1 MTVKTLLGEH
11 IVQTSCGN
19 QEVVGMQY
27 DSRHL
32 SKGEVFFAFPGEQV
46 DGHEFVDAVIQSGA
60 AAIVSERIAP
70 EHVAARWVQVKHG
83 RKALAA
89 AALAFYKRPDR
100 QLKLIGVTGTNGKTT
115 TVCLIDSIFRA
126 AGIVTARIGTIN
138 HTIKGRQVS
147 AVNTTPESLDLVR
160 YFDELLQQN
169 GTHAVLEVSS
179 HALSL
184 GRVHGMDFD
193 TAVFTNLSRDHL
205 DFHHSMAAY
214 QQAKKSLFE
223 GAGGVSPRF
232 TVINR
237 DDAISG
243 ELLSINGPTSLSYG
257 MSPDCAVRPSHIQA
271 DFSGLRMRVETP
283 SGQCEIA
290 STLRGEFNVQN
301 ILAAIG
307 VAIRYGISV
316 DVISRGVEKCELVA
330 GRFETVSAGQ
340 PFLVIVDYAHTPN
353 ALESLIRAVRSL
365 LRTEKSRGRILT
377 LFGCGGDRDRG
388 KRPTMG
394 EVAGK
399 LSDLVVLTSDN
410 PRNEDPLNI
419 INDVLVGLRKVDV
432 SYELESDRREAIRK
446 VLTSAR
452 QGDVVLLAG
461 KGHETYQVLG
471 HEKTFFDDRET
482 AREVLSEMGYRA

>member
-1 MTVKTLLGEH
+1 MTIKALLGRH
-11 IVQTSCGN
+11 IVQASCGN

-27 DSRHL
+27 DSRSL
-32 SKGEVFFAFPGEQV
+32 RKGEVFFAFPGERV
-46 DGHEFVDAVIQSGA
+46 DGHEFTDAVIQSGA
-60 AAIVSERIAP
+60 TAIVSERTAP
-70 EHVAARWVQVKHG
+70 GRLATQWVQVKHG

-89 AALAFYKRPDR
+89 AALAFYQRPDR

-115 TVCLIDSIFRA
+115 TVHLIDSIFRT
-126 AGIVTARIGTIN
+126 AGMITARIGTID
-138 HTIKGRQVS
+138 HTIKGRRID
-147 AVNTTPESLDLVR
+147 AANTTPESLDLVR

-169 GTHAVLEVSS
+169 GTHAILEVSS

-184 GRVHGMDFD
+184 GRVYGMDFD

-214 QQAKKSLFE
+214 QQAKRSLFE
-223 GAGGVSPRF
+223 GAGGASPKF

-237 DDAISG
+237 DDATSGDLLNISG
-243 ELLSINGPTSLSYG
+243 PTPLSYG
-257 MSPDCAVRPSHIQA
+257 MSPDCAVRPSHVQA

-283 SGQCEIA
+283 SGQCDIA

-316 DVISRGVEKCELVA
+316 DVISRGVEECELVA

-353 ALESLIRAVRSL
+353 ALENLIGAARSL
-365 LRTEKSRGRILT
+365 LRTEKKRGRILT

-410 PRNEDPLNI
+410 PRNEDALNI

-432 SYELESDRREAIRK
+432 NYELESDRREAIRK
-446 VLTSAR
+446 VLTAAR

-461 KGHETYQVLG
+461 KGHETYQTLG
-471 HEKTFFDDRET
+471 YEKKIFDDREM
-482 AREVLSEMGYRA
+482 AREVLNEMGYRS

>member
-1 MTVKTLLGEH
+1 
-11 IVQTSCGN
+11 
-19 QEVVGMQY
+19 MQY
-27 DSRHL
+27 DSRRL
-32 SKGEVFFAFPGEQV
+32 SKGEVFFAFPGERV
-46 DGHEFVDAVIQSGA
+46 DGHKFVDAVVQSGA
-60 AAIVSERIAP
+60 AAIASERIAP
-70 EHVAARWVQVKHG
+70 AHLAARWIQVKHG

-100 QLKLIGVTGTNGKTT
+100 QLKLVGVTGTNGKTT
-115 TVCLIDSIFRA
+115 TVYLIDSIFRA
-126 AGIVTARIGTIN
+126 AGIITARIGTIN
-138 HTIKGRQVS
+138 HTIQGRQVS

-214 QQAKKSLFE
+214 QQAKRSLFE
-223 GAGGVSPRF
+223 GAGGASPKF
-232 TVINR
+232 TVINQ

-243 ELLSINGPTSLSYG
+243 DLLGINGPTPLSYG

-271 DFSGLRMRVETP
+271 NFSGLRMRVETP

-301 ILAAIG
+301 ILAATG
-307 VAIRYGISV
+307 VAIRHGISM
-316 DVISRGVEKCELVA
+316 DAISRGVEKCELVA
-330 GRFETVSAGQ
+330 GRFETVSVGQ

-353 ALESLIRAVRSL
+353 ALENLIGAVRSL

-410 PRNEDPLNI
+410 PRNEDPLSI
-419 INDVLVGLRKVDV
+419 INDVLVGLREVDV

-446 VLTSAR
+446 VLTVAR

-461 KGHETYQVLG
+461 KGHETYQTLG